1 MKSTRERILQ
11 TLLINPNA
19 TISDLATAVDINSV
33 SVRHHLT
40 SLQAD
45 SLVQAQEVRHGVGR
59 PRLVYSLTDRGAEL
73 FPTRY
78 LKLVNHLLGE
88 LKHSLTKKDLDNL
101 LRKIATDI
109 SGEHATRIRNLPI
122 EDKLNS
128 IEDFLSKEG
137 FIIEWEKI
145 GSSYVINEITC
156 PFYHISQK
164 YPEVCTIDRT
174 MFSNLLSTPV
184 EKIKCILSGDNHC
197 AFIILQD
204 EKVEIIQ

>member
-1 MKSTRERILQ
+1 MKSTRDRILQ
-11 TLLINPNA
+11 TLLNNPNS
-19 TISDLATAVDINSV
+19 TISDLATAVDINTV

-45 SLVQAQEVRHGVGR
+45 ALVQAQEVRHGVGR

-78 LKLVNHLLGE
+78 LRLVNQLLGE
-88 LKHSLTKKDLDNL
+88 LKNSLSKKDLEKL
-101 LRKIATDI
+101 LEKIAVDI
-109 SGEHATRIRNLPI
+109 SGEHASRIRNMPI

-128 IEDFLSKEG
+128 IEEFLSKEG
-137 FIIEWEKI
+137 FIIEWEKQ
-145 GSSYVINEITC
+145 GSSYLINEITC

-174 MFSNLLSTPV
+174 IFSTLLSTPV
-184 EKIKCILSGDNHC
+184 DKVKCILAGDNHC
-197 AFIILQD
+197 SYRILQN
-204 EKVEIIQ
+204 ESTEIK